1 MKRFLPLLLLLA
13 FVSTTSTQ
21 EVGELTV
28 EGNRRVESSL
38 ILSTCPLQ
46 RGDFLTPDAL
56 SACIRGVYALG
67 LFKDVRADTQM
78 VDGKVLIKIV
88 VDENPVLDELSFDGN
103 RHVKE
108 KDLRQKL
115 EIREGD
121 VISQYKIFNSVQKL
135 KQLYEEKKFLLTQI
149 TPVLTEE
156 DGRAALVFQIDEG
169 KKQKIREIR
178 IEGTRAFPGSRI
190 EKLMKNR
197 EKEWYRSAE
206 FRPDLLDEDIEAIEK
221 FYQSQGYIEA
231 EVLAPELIY
240 QEDDEWVTIVIKVD
254 EGIRY
259 YIGDIQFAGNE
270 FFSVDVLTNQ
280 LTVSRG
286 EPYNK
291 EKVDAT
297 LEKLYSLYYDEGY
310 IYAQFVPD
318 EWARQDT
325 VDITFQV
332 SEGEPARVRKV
343 EIEGNDQTREKV
355 IRRELV
361 IYPGDIFKRSKLIR
375 SQQEIFNLGYFQNI
389 LIDSRTSGSEIDLI
403 FEVEEKPS
411 AQAAAGATYSQEDKL
426 AGYFQIKHP
435 NLFGRGQTVNL
446 MVEKGGRKQNVEV
459 GFTEP
464 WLFDY
469 PISVGADLY
478 YLTRIREYWDE
489 KSRGGDIRLGVP
501 FPFLD
506 YTMAY
511 WRYSLG
517 DLGIFN
523 IEEGYLSEYGEE
535 LEEGFKR
542 TSATRIS
549 LTRDSRDNIFNA
561 TTGSMNHY
569 SVEFAGGLL
578 GGEVDFHKH
587 IMETRWYCGTFW
599 KFVLMGKVRVGY
611 VGGYTS
617 PKTVPVYEKFFVGG
631 IGENALRG
639 YPDRSIGPQRSGRN
653 VGGRTMVIMG
663 LEHKFP
669 IAENIYGILFFD
681 AGNAW
686 ESIEKTR
693 ISNLY
698 KGVGF
703 GIRLDVPML
712 GIIGFDLGYGID
724 RDRWEPH
731 FQLGLP
737 F

>member
-103 RHVKE
+103 RHVKQ

-389 LIDSRTSGSEIDLI
+389 LIDSRTSGSEIMSSEEARPLTSWWRREAGSRTWRWDSPNPGFSTTRFQWEQI
-403 FEVEEKPS
+403 FTISLEFENTGMRKAEVEISDSASPS
-411 AQAAAGATYSQEDKL
+411 
-426 AGYFQIKHP
+426 
-435 NLFGRGQTVNL
+435 LFSIT
-446 MVEKGGRKQNVEV
+446 
-459 GFTEP
+459 P
-464 WLFDY
+464 WR
-469 PISVGADLY
+469 
-478 YLTRIREYWDE
+478 T
-489 KSRGGDIRLGVP
+489 GDI
-501 FPFLD
+501 
-506 YTMAY
+506 
-511 WRYSLG
+511 
-517 DLGIFN
+517 
-523 IEEGYLSEYGEE
+523 LSVISGSSTS
-535 LEEGFKR
+535 KR
-542 TSATRIS
+542 GTCRSTVKNSRKDSSAR
-549 LTRDSRDNIFNA
+549 A
-561 TTGSMNHY
+561 
-569 SVEFAGGLL
+569 
-578 GGEVDFHKH
+578 
-587 IMETRWYCGTFW
+587 
-599 KFVLMGKVRVGY
+599 
-611 VGGYTS
+611 
-617 PKTVPVYEKFFVGG
+617 
-631 IGENALRG
+631 
-639 YPDRSIGPQRSGRN
+639 QQ
-653 VGGRTMVIMG
+653 
-663 LEHKFP
+663 
-669 IAENIYGILFFD
+669 
-681 AGNAW
+681 
-686 ESIEKTR
+686 ES
-693 ISNLY
+693 
-698 KGVGF
+698 
-703 GIRLDVPML
+703 
-712 GIIGFDLGYGID
+712 
-724 RDRWEPH
+724 H
-731 FQLGLP
+731 
-737 F
+737 